1 MVIAAAPTV
10 ITIATTIMTDVIFL
24 FINLLWYSIIKKALF
39 ESLIRNLNNRYR
51 TDDLAGW
58 KKINQQRESETIAMS
73 QQVIDLFQP
82 NVTSIMPTQKIE
94 VLEYECTKCSYRW
107 INRVNGKDGPKPKRC
122 AKCKRSGWEE
132 GLMSEDEKY

>member
-1 MVIAAAPTV
+1 
-10 ITIATTIMTDVIFL
+10 
-24 FINLLWYSIIKKALF
+24 
-39 ESLIRNLNNRYR
+39 LNNRYR